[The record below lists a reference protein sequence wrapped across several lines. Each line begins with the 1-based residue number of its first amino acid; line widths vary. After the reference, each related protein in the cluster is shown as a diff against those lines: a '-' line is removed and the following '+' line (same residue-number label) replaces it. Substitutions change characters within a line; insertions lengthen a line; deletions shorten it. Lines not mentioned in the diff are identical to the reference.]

1 MTLTSGLRRY
11 LESDARIYRID
22 KPHAL
27 TRYRV
32 RRFGPRQQLSCDG
45 ESVTRVVSYFVLPH
59 KAVASPR
66 DMAFR
71 PTSNTIA
78 GPYISG

>member
-1 MTLTSGLRRY
+1 MTLTSGLRRCF
-11 LESDARIYRID
+11 EPDTRIYRID

-32 RRFGPRQQLSCDG
+32 CRFGPWQQLSCDR
-45 ESVTRVVSYFVLPH
+45 ESVTSVVGYFVLPH

-66 DMAFR
+66 DMSFR
-71 PTSNTIA
+71 PTSNPLQAHI
-78 GPYISG
+78 